1 MRLLLWRAESVYNV
15 LNLLTPGMMKP
26 WVKLVRTLL
35 EARRRL
41 TFPHK
46 TARPSMRYYV
56 DLFRTHCFNY
66 RRALLDRRNIYL
78 KTRKG

>member
-15 LNLLTPGMMKP
+15 LNLLTPGHEEG
-26 WVKLVRTLL
+26 VKLVRTLL

-46 TARPSMRYYV
+46 TTPFHEILR
-56 DLFRTHCFNY
+56 
-66 RRALLDRRNIYL
+66 
-78 KTRKG
+78 